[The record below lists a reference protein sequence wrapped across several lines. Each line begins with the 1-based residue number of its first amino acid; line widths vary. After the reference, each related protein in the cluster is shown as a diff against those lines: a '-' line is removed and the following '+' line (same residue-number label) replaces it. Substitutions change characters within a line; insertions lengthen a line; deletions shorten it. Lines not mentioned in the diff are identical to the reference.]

1 MNDFPQ
7 FPVGC
12 MIVSD
17 SPDVDRH
24 VGVVVDGFTGAWEYR
39 EVLWV
44 DGRTSLEGVIYL
56 GTFYQAVAFLPSP

>member
-1 MNDFPQ
+1 MNDSPQ

-24 VGVVVDGFTGAWEYR
+24 VGVVLGIVIGAWEYR
-39 EVLWV
+39 EVLWL
-44 DGRTSLEGVIYL
+44 DGRSSLEGVIYL
-56 GTFYQAVAFLPSP
+56 GTFYRPVSFLPAQ